1 MLNYPFRSV
10 ASFNSCED
18 ETDEEGRE
26 TLEKK
31 GTMIR
36 SEEEKRS
43 TDLSLAALSIPPFPS
58 LPPSVRVRSFR
69 SIFLKMRFSLEWA
82 TDSQRREVCDPVSLS
97 GVLYVI
103 PCQFVQIKRT
113 RKICYDCA
121 KRIRQIDRLASDWL
135 IRRVIYNW
143 VLVDTVLL
151 PDIS

>member
-1 MLNYPFRSV
+1 MLIMVLQNETLAKWATYCHFHPWEGMLNYPFRSV

-43 TDLSLAALSIPPFPS
+43 SDLSLAALSIPPFPS
-58 LPPSVRVRSFR
+58 LPPSVRPRSLVSFDLLENEIQFGMSYRFAKTWSVRAR
-69 SIFLKMRFSLEWA
+69 LA
-82 TDSQRREVCDPVSLS
+82 LS

-121 KRIRQIDRLASDWL
+121 KGSGR
-135 IRRVIYNW
+135 
-143 VLVDTVLL
+143 
-151 PDIS
+151 